1 MGSVPVASPG
11 DRPTD
16 AVATPT
22 VVTRYRRGAVITLS
36 VLLAFALTV
45 FVAFRWGASGS
56 GDDAVAARPSPSP
69 SAPESLTV
77 AEVHEVL
84 FPSVVAIR
92 TGTGSGTGLV
102 ANVDGTI
109 LTAYHVVENATTIE
123 VTFADGTRSAA
134 TVAGAEPS
142 IDIAVLAP
150 QTLPAVVVPAT
161 LGGGVVVGD
170 DVVAIGHPFGLVD
183 STTAGVVSALDRSVP
198 VPGGRELPGLIQ
210 FDAAVNPGNSGG
222 PLVNMRGEAVGI
234 VVALANPTGAGT
246 FIGIGFAVPIGAA
259 AGAGEGEQPQR

>member
-1 MGSVPVASPG
+1 MGSVLA
-11 DRPTD
+11 RH
-16 AVATPT
+16 
-22 VVTRYRRGAVITLS
+22 RRSGIITLS
-36 VLLAFALTV
+36 ILLALAVTA
-45 FVAFRWGASGS
+45 FVAFRFGASS
-56 GDDAVAARPSPSP
+56 DDDARPGARPSPSP
-69 SAPESLTV
+69 SASGPLTV

-92 TGTGSGTGLV
+92 TNTGSGTGLV
-102 ANVDGTI
+102 ANVDGTV
-109 LTAYHVVENATTIE
+109 LTAYHVVEGATTIE
-123 VTFADGTRSAA
+123 VTFADGTKSAA
-134 TVAGAEPS
+134 EIAGADPS

-150 QTLPAVVVPAT
+150 ATLPAVVVPAT

-170 DVVAIGHPFGLVD
+170 DVVAIGNPFGLVD

-222 PLVNMRGEAVGI
+222 PLVNTRGEAVGI

-259 AGAGEGEQPQR
+259 VGAGEGETPQR